1 MFLKIS
7 ADLLG
12 AALARLSSIP
22 PTKPVA
28 PALGCF
34 RLRVSGSTLT
44 VTATDLDVWGE
55 VYTHDIEGQDG
66 TVVVNAQLLLS
77 LVRAQSGAQL
87 VVKTHH
93 GKLEVAGKA
102 TAQIPMMH
110 HDDYPL
116 VPVATDISGS
126 IEPARLVAAIREAGY
141 AQGTDSARPNLS
153 GVYVGKERV
162 VATDGHRCV
171 ALDLPGALPTGG
183 LDGVLIPGPL
193 AGLIEKNFPKRT
205 NADVCVNR
213 QHLIISTMDM
223 TFGGRLVDMGF
234 PDVSQVIPKDQPQY
248 SVNKAEFAE
257 AVKLAG
263 LVKPMADKVDLRF
276 GSLPGHL
283 GLHAESSENGELRR
297 TIDMTLLGEHG
308 AKRVCVN
315 WRYVAEALAHIPED
329 TVEVCVTGDLSP
341 LILTGR
347 AGSIHIIMP
356 MRG

>member
-1 MFLKIS
+1 MLLQIS

-77 LVRAQSGAQL
+77 LVRAQSGSQMTL
-87 VVKTHH
+87 DVKS
-93 GKLEVAGKA
+93 GKLEIKGKA
-102 TAQIPMMH
+102 TATIPMMH
-110 HDDYPL
+110 HEDYPL
-116 VPVATDISGS
+116 VPVATEISGN

-141 AQGTDSARPNLS
+141 AQGEDSARPNLS

-171 ALDLPGALPTGG
+171 ALDVPGALPLTD

-193 AGLIEKNFPKRT
+193 AGLIERNFAKRS
-205 NADVCVNR
+205 NADVCVTR
-213 QHLIISTMDM
+213 QHIIISTIDM
-223 TFGGRLVDMGF
+223 TFGGRLIDMNF
-234 PDVSQVIPKDQPQY
+234 PDVSQVIPKEKPQY
-248 SVNKAEFAE
+248 AVSKAEFAE
-257 AVKLAG
+257 AVKLCG
-263 LVKPMADKVDLRF
+263 LVKPVADKVDLRF
-276 GSLPGHL
+276 GSFPGFL

-297 TIDMTLLGEHG
+297 AIDMTPIGDHG

-315 WRYVAEALAHIPED
+315 WRYLAEALAHMPEEM
-329 TVEVCVTGDLSP
+329 VEVCVTGDLAP

-356 MRG
+356 MRA